1 MQVLGTD
8 RPLLLWGAE
17 RAFQIQLLAGLGRLG
32 MDVFSLTDGEEG
44 KKLVDQIHPK
54 NAAELQI
61 PKDFEGILLWAPSTE
76 LFSNSALSPESL
88 GEIQNVDQQTQ
99 NNPRIEKCILLLP
112 QEAFKQKLSLSE
124 ENKSKFHFIYFPTLL
139 GFGDKNIFDQL
150 LVLFLDT
157 RVQSNGLEG
166 EFLSTFDAVS
176 FVLSFLKLK
185 NKTKSIW
192 IEGTPI
198 SENAILTGFN
208 EISNGGALSNLFGS
222 LQYSY
227 QKLRGKLPEFSH
239 KKTQRPNEVP
249 VALDIFPTVLTPWER
264 FFRDSYRIYTQTQD
278 SQLLLHFR
286 PTKTP

>member
-157 RVQSNGLEG
+157 TVKHTGLNGS
-166 EFLSTFDAVS
+166 FLSIFDAVS

-185 NKTKSIW
+185 DKAESIW

-198 SENAILTGFN
+198 SETAIRMGFN
-208 EISNGGALSNLFGS
+208 EISNDSTLRNFLGL

-227 QKLRGKLPEFSH
+227 KKIIKKLPALSYKE
-239 KKTQRPNEVP
+239 TQRPTEVP
-249 VALDIFPTVLTPWER
+249 LALEIFPTVLTPWER